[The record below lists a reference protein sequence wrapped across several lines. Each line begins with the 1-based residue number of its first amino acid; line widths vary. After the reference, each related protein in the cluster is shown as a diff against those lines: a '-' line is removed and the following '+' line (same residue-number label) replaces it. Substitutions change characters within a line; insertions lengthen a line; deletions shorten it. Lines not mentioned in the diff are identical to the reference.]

1 MTQAAAAAA
10 AASLEGQCGREAIRQ
25 AKVRLEEAE
34 HQCNEAWGSA
44 GIEYS
49 ELGGS
54 PLSKSGSQV
63 SLSGSQAGFGTLAS
77 VVGGSLAVDFL
88 KRSKTNTDRVAA
100 PASTTP
106 THTATATAHPTG
118 GLAIELHEF

>member
-63 SLSGSQAGFGTLAS
+63 SLSGSQAGFGNLAS

-88 KRSKTNTDRVAA
+88 KRSKTAA
-100 PASTTP
+100 PASTP

-118 GLAIELHEF
+118 GLPNEFPQF